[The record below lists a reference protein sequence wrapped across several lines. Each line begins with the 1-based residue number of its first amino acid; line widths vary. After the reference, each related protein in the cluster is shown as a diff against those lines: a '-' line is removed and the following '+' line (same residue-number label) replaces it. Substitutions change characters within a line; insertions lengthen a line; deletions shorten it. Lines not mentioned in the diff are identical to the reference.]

1 MLFFVTQM
9 DTVFNCIFVF
19 CLATSALLAAPV
31 PQRLPRDAAD
41 VVAHPAVGV
50 VKPTVP
56 LTFAQRKFHDYLH
69 GLIEEDQ
76 VSEEQE
82 VQDLKKKVI
91 QSDSNTHFNQFQ
103 LYLLES
109 VTPVVAL
116 ILFTCA
122 ITCIGLLKRKVRA
135 AFLRNSMTLEV

>member
-19 CLATSALLAAPV
+19 CLATSALLAPV

-41 VVAHPAVGV
+41 VVAHPAVVV

-56 LTFAQRKFHDYLH
+56 RTFAKIKFQDYLH
-69 GLIEEDQ
+69 RLIEEDQ

-91 QSDSNTHFNQFQ
+91 ESDSNVHFNQFQ

-122 ITCIGLLKRKVRA
+122 PSGQGLKNTTN
-135 AFLRNSMTLEV
+135 FE

>member
-1 MLFFVTQM
+1 M
-9 DTVFNCIFVF
+9 
-19 CLATSALLAAPV
+19 

-41 VVAHPAVGV
+41 VVAHPAVVV
-50 VKPTVP
+50 VKPTNP
-56 LTFAQRKFHDYLH
+56 RTLAQIKFQDYLH

-91 QSDSNTHFNQFQ
+91 ESDSNVHFNQFQ

-122 ITCIGLLKRKVRA
+122 PSGQGLKNTTN
-135 AFLRNSMTLEV
+135 FE